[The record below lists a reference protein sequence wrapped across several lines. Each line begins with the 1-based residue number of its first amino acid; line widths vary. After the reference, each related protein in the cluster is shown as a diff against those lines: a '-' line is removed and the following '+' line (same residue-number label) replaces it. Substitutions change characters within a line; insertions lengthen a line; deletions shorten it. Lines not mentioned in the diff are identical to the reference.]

1 MAEKISVQ
9 GDTALLEK
17 RQVKKPSR
25 FKVILHNDDY
35 TPMDF
40 VIMLIMEVFHKS
52 YDEAVELMMAV
63 HVKGKAICGVY
74 PKEIAENKVDKAM
87 SMSKKEGHPLLCTM
101 QKE

>member
-87 SMSKKEGHPLLCTM
+87 SMAKKEGHPLLCTM